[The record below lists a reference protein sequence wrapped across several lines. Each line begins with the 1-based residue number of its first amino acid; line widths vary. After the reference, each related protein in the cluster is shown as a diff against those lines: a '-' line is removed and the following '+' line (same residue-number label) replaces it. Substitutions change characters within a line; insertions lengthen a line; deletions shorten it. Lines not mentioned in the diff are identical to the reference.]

1 MSIKNIIKSLSDERW
16 NIGFIHNDLD
26 SVMNGDPIHVNWVK
40 HHYKDSW
47 FADPFILD
55 VTDTDIIVLVEEWYK
70 PIRRGRISKLIIDR
84 NTFVLKDLQVVLQL
98 DTHLSFPVIERR
110 EDGVYIYPENGE
122 SGNLSIYRYNVQN
135 SNCTKVGALCDDAV
149 EDAICTELFGEK
161 LMFATPRTNPNGKE
175 LSIYSW
181 DSQMKRFILKEKEY
195 FKENVAR
202 MAGNFFEYKGKL
214 YRPTQECNVQYGH
227 AVTLQEV
234 NHENGKW
241 TFNEVRRMCSV
252 NKRLSVGMHTFNM
265 YKGMIVTDALGF
277 DRMWMRRILNAIHVI
292 R

>member
-1 MSIKNIIKSLSDERW
+1 MNDGILVSSS
-16 NIGFIHNDLD
+16 NDLD

-122 SGNLSIYRYNVQN
+122 SGNLSIYRYNVRKTVIA
-135 SNCTKVGALCDDAV
+135 TKVGA
-149 EDAICTELFGEK
+149 
-161 LMFATPRTNPNGKE
+161 
-175 LSIYSW
+175 
-181 DSQMKRFILKEKEY
+181 
-195 FKENVAR
+195 
-202 MAGNFFEYKGKL
+202 
-214 YRPTQECNVQYGH
+214 
-227 AVTLQEV
+227 
-234 NHENGKW
+234 
-241 TFNEVRRMCSV
+241 
-252 NKRLSVGMHTFNM
+252 
-265 YKGMIVTDALGF
+265 
-277 DRMWMRRILNAIHVI
+277 
-292 R
+292 